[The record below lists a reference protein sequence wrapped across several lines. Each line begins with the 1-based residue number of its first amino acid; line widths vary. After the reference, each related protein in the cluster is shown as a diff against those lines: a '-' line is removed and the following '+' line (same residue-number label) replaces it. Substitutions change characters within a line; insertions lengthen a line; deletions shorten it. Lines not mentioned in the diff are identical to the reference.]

1 MRRNTIVLLVLLAGG
16 CAAMTSKA
24 IPVETTSTTHSSA
37 ELPVTTRAATPASTE
52 AASPIRQFV
61 DAPTATGVIVP
72 AGMPTSIASVTP
84 DLDLFPIGFM
94 WVNVEHL
101 GQIAVGGFNVAH
113 RFAGAW
119 DIAEAEGYLS
129 QADAV
134 GLEVIMDLL
143 ECRAYETDKP
153 YCEGLSTWNEQEWGE
168 YILTLSTHDNLA
180 AWFLPDEID
189 DYGVAANLYKWVHTY
204 DPLDRPVF
212 ANPGSW
218 DQSTIALFPAFS
230 DFIWTAAYPE
240 YGGGPR
246 AIVTYAM
253 RLDANACRGTDKRW
267 GGILQFFDSAE
278 FGRSGGYPTAHELR
292 CDSYQAIIGGATG
305 LWYFTYEHGKD
316 LDGLMAEMEK
326 IANEIIG
333 TGGLDEVIL
342 SPNVPQTITKTILSG
357 PTQSPIAQGEVYDSI
372 QALQKEHQ
380 GTYLFVVN
388 IATDTVV
395 VEFGNL
401 PTGTEQVEVLFEG
414 RTIPVSD
421 DTFRDTFLEAGVHI
435 YHTLSDVVFLPL
447 ITKSSPS

>member
-1 MRRNTIVLLVLLAGG
+1 
-16 CAAMTSKA
+16 
-24 IPVETTSTTHSSA
+24 
-37 ELPVTTRAATPASTE
+37 
-52 AASPIRQFV
+52 
-61 DAPTATGVIVP
+61 
-72 AGMPTSIASVTP
+72 
-84 DLDLFPIGFM
+84 
-94 WVNVEHL
+94 
-101 GQIAVGGFNVAH
+101 
-113 RFAGAW
+113 
-119 DIAEAEGYLS
+119 
-129 QADAV
+129 
-134 GLEVIMDLL
+134 
-143 ECRAYETDKP
+143 
-153 YCEGLSTWNEQEWGE
+153 
-168 YILTLSTHDNLA
+168 
-180 AWFLPDEID
+180 
-189 DYGVAANLYKWVHTY
+189 
-204 DPLDRPVF
+204 
-212 ANPGSW
+212 
-218 DQSTIALFPAFS
+218 
-230 DFIWTAAYPE
+230 
-240 YGGGPR
+240 
-246 AIVTYAM
+246 
-253 RLDANACRGTDKRW
+253 
-267 GGILQFFDSAE
+267 
-278 FGRSGGYPTAHELR
+278 
-292 CDSYQAIIGGATG
+292 